1 MNQNN
6 LRNFQFGMTDITRLL
21 FPFLIIWLISSIGLW
36 WLVKSLLILFGL
48 LLILPIVGFIG
59 FRWWLKR
66 NLIESKCPVCSHEFV
81 SLKSSEFRCPSCSE
95 PLTAEDGHFV
105 RLVPAGTIDVS
116 AVEVSAQPV
125 DD

>member
-1 MNQNN
+1 MNQE
-6 LRNFQFGMTDITRLL
+6 NFKTFQVGMVEVSRLL
-21 FPFLIIWLISSIGLW
+21 FPFLIIWLLSSIGLW

-66 NLIESKCPVCSHEFV
+66 SLIQGQCPVCSHEFV
-81 SLKSSEFRCPSCSE
+81 SLNRAEFRCPSCSE
-95 PLTAEDGHFV
+95 PLKAENGHFV
-105 RLVPAGTIDVS
+105 RLVPSGTIDVN
-116 AVEVSAQPV
+116 AVEVTVQPI